1 MGTHPIFES
10 DFDCLT
16 EMDFPPMKNDRILR
30 ICRGEPVDR
39 TPIWIMRQAGRYLP
53 EFREFRVERDF
64 FQICRTPEM
73 ACEVTLQ
80 PLRRFDLDCSII
92 FSDIMVVPQAMEL
105 ECIMVPGKGPTF
117 PKPLEGPECL
127 DRINLSPDVKT
138 SLKYVYDKG
147 STI

>member
-1 MGTHPIFES
+1 
-10 DFDCLT
+10 
-16 EMDFPPMKNDRILR
+16 MKKPYL
-30 ICRGEPVDR
+30 
-39 TPIWIMRQAGRYLP
+39 GRYLP

-127 DRINLSPDVKT
+127 DRINLSPDVKK

>member
-1 MGTHPIFES
+1 
-10 DFDCLT
+10 
-16 EMDFPPMKNDRILR
+16 
-30 ICRGEPVDR
+30 
-39 TPIWIMRQAGRYLP
+39 
-53 EFREFRVERDF
+53 
-64 FQICRTPEM
+64 M

-147 STI
+147 STILFIGMSEDWVLKLCTYYFVYPKI